1 MVRGRLTAINGRSVS
16 STDYPDDRAKRLVDR
31 EFNLSWARALRADNL
46 LVAGRWWSEAASG
59 LREFSVEEGIADT
72 LGIRL
77 HDRLTYEVGG
87 QVLEGTVTSLR
98 KVEWDSFRVNFFVLS
113 PPGMLDPYPASYV
126 TSFHLAQ
133 ERAGLMDQLVKR
145 FPNFLVIDVAA
156 VLAQIQRMMDQ
167 VVKAVEFVFLFGLL
181 AGVIV
186 LVAAINA
193 SQDER
198 VLDAAILRT
207 LGASSAQM
215 RSAQS
220 AEFVAI
226 GALAGLLAALGAS
239 VLGFVLATRVLA
251 VSYTFSPMVW
261 VAGLATGTAGVL
273 AAGLISTRA
282 VRRAAPMEIFRR
294 AA

>member
-1 MVRGRLTAINGRSVS
+1 
-16 STDYPDDRAKRLVDR
+16 
-31 EFNLSWARALRADNL
+31 
-46 LVAGRWWSEAASG
+46 
-59 LREFSVEEGIADT
+59 
-72 LGIRL
+72 
-77 HDRLTYEVGG
+77 
-87 QVLEGTVTSLR
+87 
-98 KVEWDSFRVNFFVLS
+98 VEWDSFRVNFFVLS
-113 PPGMLDPYPASYV
+113 PPGMLEPYPASYV
-126 TSFHLAQ
+126 TSFHLAP
-133 ERAGLMDQLVKR
+133 ERASLMDQLVKR

-156 VLAQIQRMMDQ
+156 VLAQIQRIMDQ

-215 RSAQS
+215 RWAQS

-226 GALAGLLAALGAS
+226 GALAGLLAAIGAS
-239 VLGFVLATRVLA
+239 ALGYVLATRVLA
-251 VSYTFSPMVW
+251 VTYAFNPAVW
-261 VAGLATGTAGVL
+261 VAGLAAGTIGVL
-273 AAGLISTRA
+273 VAGLVSTRS